1 MKKLLCPQCK
11 VGIFCVKDGQ
21 GNRLP
26 VYVSDRGEIV
36 PKDET
41 ASLEGYDLSEVWC
54 LGCSWHG
61 SPKRLVKY

>member
-11 VGIFCVKDGQ
+11 VGIFCVKDAQ
-21 GNRLP
+21 DNRLP
-26 VYVSDRGEIV
+26 VYVSDQGEIV

-41 ASLEGYDLSEVWC
+41 ASLEGYDLSEVYC

>member
-11 VGIFCVKDGQ
+11 VGIFCVKDAQ

-26 VYVSDRGEIV
+26 VYVSDQGEIV

-41 ASLEGYDLSEVWC
+41 ASLAGYDLSEVYC
-54 LGCSWHG
+54 LG
-61 SPKRLVKY
+61 

>member
-1 MKKLLCPQCK
+1 MKDAQ
-11 VGIFCVKDGQ
+11 D
-21 GNRLP
+21 NRLP
-26 VYVSDRGEIV
+26 VYVSDQGEIV

-41 ASLEGYDLSEVWC
+41 ASLEGYDLSEVYC

>member
-1 MKKLLCPQCK
+1 MKKMLCPQCK
-11 VGIFCVKDGQ
+11 VGIFCVKDVQ

-26 VYVSDRGEIV
+26 VYVSDKGEIV

-41 ASLEGYDLSEVWC
+41 ASLEGYDLTEVWC